1 MPSDPSLKILLD
13 ATRQHENED
22 SWLDQIVEKEL
33 VAITATLPE
42 WHTTS
47 CLLHDLGNFLA
58 RTTTLLSRLSE
69 RVVNGQELVL
79 YAESRIQ
86 EMEADTGFSELDSL
100 NYMNE
105 KLASLK

>member
-1 MPSDPSLKILLD
+1 MPGDPSLKILLE
-13 ATRQHENED
+13 ATRKHEHED
-22 SWLDQIVEKEL
+22 SWLDEIVEKEL
-33 VAITATLPE
+33 EAISDTMPE

-58 RTTTLLSRLSE
+58 RTTTVLSRLSD

-79 YAESRIQ
+79 YAEGRIQ

-100 NYMNE
+100 DYMNE